1 MASAVVISTGVVSV
15 GPREGASGS
24 RGVATAYIECSGGR
38 AVWLEGG
45 VERSVVSAAPT
56 ALLGVV
62 GSSSAAEG
70 ARSVTT
76 AVARVLAKLHP
87 AGVPR
92 DPVTVLSR
100 YLAQIHTR
108 MYWAARAASE
118 RPPGA
123 SVAAVWVVGA
133 SVAWA
138 EVGECALWRLRRG
151 VLEQL
156 AAPWPEAAGQRLVA
170 GSRELGDDTAIHL
183 VPGRNTGV
191 ERVQDGDR
199 FLLAT
204 QGVGEAIGVASIA
217 AVLRGSD
224 HPQGA
229 AVAVV
234 DRARSCGEDGALSV
248 IVAFAAVPELDEDD
262 EPTVE
267 VIRDR

>member
-1 MASAVVISTGVVSV
+1 MGSAVVISTGVVSV
-15 GPREGASGS
+15 GPREGASGP
-24 RGVATAYIECSGGR
+24 RAVATAYVECSGGR

-45 VERSVVSAAPT
+45 VERSVASDAPT
-56 ALLGVV
+56 ALFGVV
-62 GSSSAAEG
+62 GSSAPAEG

-92 DPVTVLSR
+92 EPATVLSR

-123 SVAAVWVVGA
+123 SVAALWVVGA

-138 EVGECALWRLRRG
+138 EVGDCALWRLRRG
-151 VLEQL
+151 ALERL
-156 AAPWPEAAGQRLVA
+156 AAPWPEAASQRLVA
-170 GSRELGDDTAIHL
+170 GSRDLGDDTAIH
-183 VPGRNTGV
+183 VVAGRNAGV
-191 ERVQDGDR
+191 ERVFDGDR
-199 FLLAT
+199 FLLVT
-204 QGVGEAIGVASIA
+204 HGVSEAVGPASIA
-217 AVLRGSD
+217 AVLRAAD

-229 AVAVV
+229 AVAMV

-248 IVAFAAVPELDEDD
+248 IIAFAVVPAMEEDD

-267 VIRDR
+267 VVRDR